1 LYDNRSACHYDLTIL
16 TPDSARLIVSGN
28 LRYALIMNGHVGSGP
43 RKGPLAD
50 EAINQE
56 SLPSADTLQN
66 LYRAA
71 LALSS
76 LAPTCVAGA
85 IQPARGRSA
94 RPRPYSSVAPER
106 VICAERVPITYLNTS
121 HS

>member
-1 LYDNRSACHYDLTIL
+1 MRQSTKNPYLL
-16 TPDSARLIVSGN
+16 
-28 LRYALIMNGHVGSGP
+28 P
-43 RKGPLAD
+43 RRF
-50 EAINQE
+50 Q
-56 SLPSADTLQN
+56 TF
-66 LYRAA
+66 YRAA

-94 RPRPYSSVAPER
+94 RPRQPYSSVAPER